1 MRIECGF
8 FLSAVKFLR
17 GWLKKVCKKFRKSIA
32 VLNLLVIFANEI
44 KTRTKMI
51 QAIITTGTKEKA
63 DRFELGN
70 TRKAGYEITE
80 RRGNCEFAVN
90 VLNYNI
96 FRSSIAWSFVDHISL
111 A

>member
-1 MRIECGF
+1 MRF
-8 FLSAVKFLR
+8 FSFCRKIFTGR
-17 GWLKKVCKKFRKSIA
+17 LKKVCKKIRKSIA

-44 KTRTKMI
+44 KIRTKMI

-70 TRKAGYEITE
+70 TRKAGYEIAE
-80 RRGNCEFAVN
+80 RRGNCEFVIN